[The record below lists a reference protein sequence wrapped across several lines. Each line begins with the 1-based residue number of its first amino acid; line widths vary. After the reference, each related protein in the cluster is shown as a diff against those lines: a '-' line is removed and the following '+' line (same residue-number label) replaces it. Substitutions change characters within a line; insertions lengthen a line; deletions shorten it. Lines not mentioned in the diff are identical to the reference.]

1 MNLRLFKAA
10 LFLLLLG
17 VSTDAFSQR
26 EEMTVIKDQSA
37 TFTFLSRYEPAV
49 GRQPEN
55 GTIQLVEDPIFNY
68 TLTYTPDPGY
78 VGGDDFLLVSF
89 PFGVNVAFTQFE
101 VSVEEAI
108 IQAKHDAAYTTA
120 GTSIT
125 IPVTDNDFSNTGNF
139 TLTAAPV
146 VNAGSV
152 EIVGDEIVFTPN
164 PGFSGLTDFNYV
176 ICTLENTCDLGTVSV
191 TVAPEQ
197 GGLPLDTVRVFTN
210 RDQAQFI
217 FAPEGATPLSA
228 PEHGEMTIIDG
239 VMAYE
244 PDADFVGEEYLSY
257 ANSDTE
263 APVVFHV
270 TVLDLKENEFAVED
284 RSFTTVDA
292 PVKLNVLYND
302 LYSVFADCVEFGA
315 PEFGVLVNTGVH
327 GEVTYHPPPGWSGVD
342 KFSYSS
348 KAPGCQGEAEV
359 QTVYVFVSNF
369 APDQETAALT
379 TSVGVPLDLTYDIP
393 GGQASWSVVGE
404 PTFGEVVVDPSTGK
418 LRYLPSSAAAGQT
431 DRLTLEYCLGGN
443 TANGCEFS
451 SIVAVSI
458 TVTAE
463 DPNACV
469 DEDCVWPGDT
479 NNDGVVDVADL
490 LPIGLAMGQSGT
502 PRLTPN
508 PERWGAQY
516 GEDWGEDLNG
526 IDLKHV
532 DANGDQIISSLDTQV
547 VMQNLGFAHRLRSV
561 PQNFTTF
568 ELSLRGTMI
577 AEPGDRVTLDIIAG
591 NSVVITED
599 IYGFTF
605 PFNYDPSAVEP
616 GGVEVVYGED
626 SWASYDSPILSIT
639 SNDQTRGR
647 IQSAFTRTNG
657 EGISGFGKI
666 GELSVVIT
674 EDIYGFIDD
683 YELSDEESVPER
695 VLTLGGE
702 TASVM
707 NGAGHTDA
715 VRVNPFNLTVRRQAP
730 TEVADYDPVTAAA
743 YLDGKLQ
750 VYPNPTSD
758 RLVVHLNGQQKFSTL
773 VLTDIT
779 GRTLRSETGLETNHR
794 ELRLDDLPNG
804 IYTLSLT
811 TEDGVVN
818 RKVEVVR

>member
-17 VSTDAFSQR
+17 VSADAFGQR

-37 TFTFLSRYEPAV
+37 TFSFLSRYEPTV

-55 GTIQLVEDPIFNY
+55 GTVTMVEDPIFNY

-108 IQAKHDAAYTTA
+108 IQAKHDAAYTAA
-120 GTSIT
+120 GTPVT
-125 IPVTDNDFSNTGNF
+125 IPVTSNDFSNTGDF
-139 TLTAAPV
+139 ALTAAPV
-146 VNAGSV
+146 VNAGTV

-191 TVAPEQ
+191 TVTPEQ
-197 GGLPLDTVRVFTN
+197 GGAPMDTVRVFTN

-217 FAPEGATPLSA
+217 FAPEGATPLST
-228 PEHGEMTIIDG
+228 PEYGEMTLIDG
-239 VMAYE
+239 VMAYAPHE
-244 PDADFVGEEYLSY
+244 DFVGEEYLAY
-257 ANSDTE
+257 ASDDQE
-263 APVVFHV
+263 SPMVFHI
-270 TVLDLKENEFAVED
+270 TVLDLRENEFAEED
-284 RSFTTVDA
+284 RTYTTVDA
-292 PVKLNVLYND
+292 PVTLNVLHND

-327 GEVTYHPPPGWSGVD
+327 GQVTYHPPAGWSGVD
-342 KFSYSS
+342 QFTYTSM
-348 KAPGCQGEAEV
+348 APGCEGEAEE

-369 APDQETAALT
+369 APDQETATLT
-379 TSVGVPLDLTYDIP
+379 TPVGVPLDLTYSSP
-393 GGQASWSVVGE
+393 GGNASWSVVE
-404 PTFGEVVVDPSTGK
+404 QPSFGLVITDPVTGK
-418 LRYLPSSAAAGQT
+418 LRYTPLPNAVGQT
-431 DRLTLEYCLGGN
+431 DVLTLEYCLSN
-443 TANGCEFS
+443 DESNGCEFS
-451 SIVAVSI
+451 STVEVSI
-458 TVTAE
+458 NVTAE
-463 DPNACV
+463 DPNACL

-479 NNDGVVDVADL
+479 NNDGVVDVGDL

-502 PRLTPN
+502 PRLTAN
-508 PERWGAQY
+508 PGGWGAQY
-516 GEDWGEDLNG
+516 GEDWDEDLNG
-526 IDLKHV
+526 VDLKHV

-547 VMQNLGFAHRLRSV
+547 VMNNLGLAHRLRSV

-568 ELSLRGTMI
+568 ELSLSGTLI
-577 AEPGDRVTLDIIAG
+577 AEPGDRVVLDIVAG

-599 IYGFTF
+599 VYGFIF
-605 PFNYDPSAVEP
+605 PFTYDPRAVDAS
-616 GGVEVVYGED
+616 GVDIVYGED
-626 SWASYDSPILSIT
+626 SWASYDSPILSLT
-639 SNDQTRGR
+639 KNDPGRGR

-674 EDIYGFIDD
+674 EDVYGFIDD
-683 YELSDEESVPER
+683 YEIADQDNGPET

-702 TASVM
+702 TAAVM
-707 NGAGHTDA
+707 NGAGHMDA
-715 VRVNPFNLTVRRQAP
+715 VHVNPFNLTIRRQAP
-730 TEVADYDPVTAAA
+730 TEVADYDPVAASV
-743 YLDGKLQ
+743 YLDNKLQ

-758 RLVVHLNGQQKFSTL
+758 RLVVHLNGQQKFTTL
-773 VLTDIT
+773 TLTDIT
-779 GRTLRSETGLETNHR
+779 GRTLRYETGLETNHR
-794 ELRLDDLPNG
+794 ELRLGDLPNG

-811 TEDGVVN
+811 TDDGVVN